1 MNAVFQELNQGDKI
15 TSGLRKVTD
24 AMKTKN
30 RADRGG
36 FVPDAPAGR
45 ADGAGAAFSL
55 ASAGGAAPKPK
66 PPAKVALEGKKW
78 SVEHHVRNKTLLIQ
92 GVTPKQTV
100 YVYDCV
106 DCVVRIEGKP
116 NAVTFDACVKTA
128 AVFEDVLATCEL
140 VNCRGM
146 QVQCLG
152 SVPTVSIDKVD
163 GCQVFLGEKSFGAA
177 VLTAKS
183 SEVNVVCVP
192 GEGAADDE
200 PVETPVPEQFVT
212 TRGADGKWTTAPFSG
227 H

>member
-24 AMKTKN
+24 DMKT
-30 RADRGG
+30 RTARTT
-36 FVPDAPAGR
+36 VPDAGGTR
-45 ADGAGAAFSL
+45 WL
-55 ASAGGAAPKPK
+55 APRRRSAAPKPPK
-66 PPAKVALEGKKW
+66 LALEGKKW
-78 SVEHHVRNKTLLIQ
+78 SVEHHVGNKAVVIQ
-92 GVTPKQTV
+92 GVTNKQTV
-100 YVYDCV
+100 YVYNCV

-116 NAVTFDACVKTA
+116 NAITFDACAKTA

-140 VNCRGM
+140 VNCKSM

-163 GCQVFLGEKSFGAA
+163 GCQVFLGPKSFGAEL
-177 VLTAKS
+177 LTAKS

-192 GEGAADDE
+192 GEGAAPDDE
-200 PVETPVPEQFVT
+200 PTETPVPEQFVT
-212 TRGADGKWTTAPFSG
+212 KRSADGKWTTTPFGG

>member
-24 AMKTKN
+24 DMKTKN

-36 FVPDAPAGR
+36 LVPDAPAGR
-45 ADGAGAAFSL
+45 ASGAAP
-55 ASAGGAAPKPK
+55 AAPARAAAPKPPK
-66 PPAKVALEGKKW
+66 LALEGKKW
-78 SVEHHVRNKTLLIQ
+78 SVEHHVGNKAVVIQ
-92 GVTPKQTV
+92 GVTNKQTV

-116 NAVTFDACVKTA
+116 NAITFDACAKTA

-140 VNCRGM
+140 VNCKSM

-152 SVPTVSIDKVD
+152 SVPTVSVDKTD
-163 GCQVFLGEKSFGAA
+163 GCQVFLGPKSFGAEL
-177 VLTAKS
+177 LTAKS

-192 GEGAADDE
+192 GEGAAPDDE
-200 PVETPVPEQFVT
+200 PTETPVPEQFVT
-212 TRGADGKWTTAPFSG
+212 KRSADGKWTTAPFGG

>member
-1 MNAVFQELNQGDKI
+1 MNAVFQELNQGAKI

-24 AMKTKN
+24 DMKTKN

-36 FVPDAPAGR
+36 FVPDAPARRG
-45 ADGAGAAFSL
+45 DAGTPAAS
-55 ASAGGAAPKPK
+55 SSRSAPKP
-66 PPAKVALEGKKW
+66 PKVALEGKKW